1 MVAVK
6 NRHVMQPGR
15 IVFREGDEGDA
26 IYIVERGRI
35 EIWRGRS
42 DQRVVLGVVTA
53 GGVFGEMAIFD
64 AGVRLASAS
73 ATEETE
79 LIRIPADRVRAAL
92 RKADPVV
99 EKLVRVML
107 ESTRSMAVQLEAMA
121 LERAGFGG
129 TGDVAMPLVRIGEAD
144 I

>member
-1 MVAVK
+1 MAVIK
-6 NRHVMQPGR
+6 NRHVLQPGR
-15 IVFREGDEGDA
+15 VVFREGDQGDA

-35 EIWRGRS
+35 EIWRGRP

-64 AGVRLASAS
+64 EGPRLASAS
-73 ATEETE
+73 ALEETE
-79 LIRIPADRVRAAL
+79 VIRIPADRVRAAL
-92 RKADPVV
+92 TRADPVV

-129 TGDVAMPLVRIGEAD
+129 PADVAMPTVRISGMD
-144 I
+144 G